1 MVRRVD
7 IGQMTRQHTERLS
20 RMRRAM
26 LKNTKFI
33 LHELLRETTT
43 NIYDTC
49 GKRCSRER
57 LQCIAIESL
66 SASNTGT
73 AHLFDRRVSRTT
85 TEGVWGPQELA
96 NLKVHGYGKPLQ
108 AIASHC
114 KPQRPNMAAAYKA
127 IPTCHQPR
135 VLRGCQASSLDVS
148 SRLNIACD
156 EK

>member
-73 AHLFDRRVSRTT
+73 AHLFDRGVSRTT

-108 AIASHC
+108 AIASHRGRTWLLPTRLYRHAISPEC
-114 KPQRPNMAAAYKA
+114 CAAVRL
-127 IPTCHQPR
+127 H
-135 VLRGCQASSLDVS
+135 LSMSLVD
-148 SRLNIACD
+148 
-156 EK
+156 

>member
-26 LKNTKFI
+26 LKNTKFL

-114 KPQRPNMAAAYKA
+114 KPLQATEAE
-127 IPTCHQPR
+127 H
-135 VLRGCQASSLDVS
+135 GCCLQGYTDMPSAPSVARLSCFI
-148 SRLNIACD
+148 SRCL
-156 EK
+156 